1 MTDVALNN
9 NNDIELVN
17 NLNYNPNKK
26 EKRKSLEKRES
37 RIAFCF
43 VLIKIVGFVIF
54 TLFPVC
60 IALIYSFS
68 NMDPW
73 RFPDLV
79 FKYFGNANFWCG
91 FNNYVNLFTNQIYS
105 AQFYKSIANTLINVI
120 SVPLGMMLGL
130 VLAMILTKK
139 TIKFKAVFRVLI
151 YMPVVASAVAIGYIW
166 RYIFETEYGLLEK
179 IFHFNVNWFSNVN
192 LTRLAIIIKNSWGSM
207 GRSMILYLAAMLA
220 IPQSYYEAAEIDGAN
235 STQQFFKITLPLVSP
250 TTFYLLV
257 MGIIGHLQSYN
268 DSQIFASEASGS
280 RTVVWFIWN
289 YGIKNHQYGLAAAAS
304 VLLAIFIMGLT
315 IVQFKIN
322 GRRKLK

>member
-1 MTDVALNN
+1 MVDNTLENN
-9 NNDIELVN
+9 IELVN
-17 NLNYNPNKK
+17 NLNYKPKK

-37 RIAFCF
+37 RIAFLF
-43 VLIKIVGFVIF
+43 ISIKIIGFLIF

-68 NMDPW
+68 NMNPW
-73 RFPDLV
+73 KYPDFV
-79 FKYFGNANFWCG
+79 FTYFSNPKFWCG
-91 FNNYVNLFTNQIYS
+91 FDNYVSLFTNKIYS
-105 AQFYKSIANTLINVI
+105 AQFFKSIANTLINVI
-120 SVPLGMMLGL
+120 SVPIGMMLGL

-139 TIKFKAVFRVLI
+139 TIKYKAVFRVLI
-151 YMPVVASAVAIGYIW
+151 YMPVVASAVALGYIW

-179 IFHFNVNWFSNVN
+179 VFHFNVNWFANIN

-207 GRSMILYLAAMLA
+207 GKSMILYLAAMLA
-220 IPQSYYEAAEIDGAN
+220 IPKSYYEAADIDGAN
-235 STQQFFKITLPLVSP
+235 SAQQFFKITLPLVSP

-268 DSQIFASEASGS
+268 DSQIFAAEASGS

-289 YGIKNHQYGLAAAAS
+289 YGIKSHQYGLAAAAS

-322 GRRKLK
+322 GKKKLK